1 MQLRFVAAPAKGGC
15 GFNDALSVLPSHLAE
30 TRKDLMV
37 GELVDSLTKEG
48 EGEEG
53 LVIFEATFSKTSE
66 ELDTERRYVRS
77 WIYNCCNNHYSN

>member
-1 MQLRFVAAPAKGGC
+1 
-15 GFNDALSVLPSHLAE
+15 
-30 TRKDLMV
+30 MV
-37 GELVDSLTKEG
+37 GELVDSLTEEG

>member
-1 MQLRFVAAPAKGGC
+1 
-15 GFNDALSVLPSHLAE
+15 
-30 TRKDLMV
+30 MV

-66 ELDTERRYVRS
+66 ELDTERRS
-77 WIYNCCNNHYSN
+77 WIYSCCNSHYSN